1 MIIISP
7 SILSCD
13 FTRLGEEISAVA
25 DSGADWL
32 HVDVMDGHFVPNI
45 SIGLPVVESIKS
57 ISQMPL
63 DVHLMISNPLFYAPI
78 FARAGA
84 DYITFHTESESDVS
98 SVLSALQKT
107 NARIGLS
114 IKPKTPANAVY
125 PYLKYLD
132 MVLVMMVEPGFG
144 GQKFMDSM
152 LYKITDIREKCLS
165 LNITPYIQV
174 DGGINESTAHLVIGA
189 GADVLVAGTAIFKS
203 PNYRK
208 AIETLKNSKNK
219 VLKGF

>member
-13 FTRLGEEISAVA
+13 FTKLGEEIAAVA
-25 DSGADWL
+25 GCGADWL

-45 SIGLPVVESIKS
+45 TIGLPVVESIKP
-57 ISQMPL
+57 ITPIPL
-63 DVHLMISNPLFYAPI
+63 DVHLMISNPLYYAPL
-78 FARAGA
+78 FAKAGA
-84 DYITFHTESESDVS
+84 DYVTFHTESESDVS

-125 PYLKYLD
+125 PFLKYVD
-132 MVLVMMVEPGFG
+132 MVLIMMVEPGFG

-152 LYKITDIREKCLS
+152 LFKITEVREKCLS
-165 LNITPYIQV
+165 MGISPYIQV
-174 DGGINESTAHLVIGA
+174 DGGINESTARLVIDA
-189 GADVLVAGTAIFKS
+189 GADVLVAGTAVFKS
-203 PNYRK
+203 ANYK
-208 AIETLKNSKNK
+208 SAIEMLKNPKTPAQ
-219 VLKGF
+219 